1 MEKTKKELLEE
12 IADLQEQVRRLQG
25 IVNEQKHLSDA
36 VAAKDKEIGSLSQQ
50 MSTKWQKQLDEK
62 EGIIKYLVDYVR
74 TYQQTFQS
82 FLKNV
87 QGGLENAVELEA
99 LLTEKLNKK

>member
-1 MEKTKKELLEE
+1 MEKTKKELLDE
-12 IADLQEQVRRLQG
+12 IADLQEQVRNLQK
-25 IVNEQKHLSDA
+25 IVSEQKHLADA
-36 VAAKDKEIGSLSQQ
+36 VDAKDKEIGNLSQQ

-74 TYQQTFQS
+74 TYQQAFQA

-99 LLTEKLNKK
+99 LLAEKLNKK